1 MSLLRPQPRRA
12 DRRARAH
19 GPVPVP
25 PVIPLLV
32 AHIADDG
39 AMRVTVD
46 GQPHEPQAFAPP
58 WMRHHLVA
66 IVNDIIGDQHSPVR
80 VIIHEADGTEY
91 DDIVAEPIEAE
102 VPLVAAEPVLEPRHR
117 SESGV
122 TVSSDEGFL
131 DGEEVAVA
139 VIVRHVRALPDGSV
153 RADVDPGAVGSLHA
167 PEILLFGR
175 SSSSCAVR
183 RVS

>member
-1 MSLLRPQPRRA
+1 MSLLRSQPRRA

-39 AMRVTVD
+39 TMRVTLD
-46 GQPHEPQAFAPP
+46 GQSYEPQAFAPP
-58 WMRHHLVA
+58 WMRHRLVSL
-66 IVNDIIGDQHSPVR
+66 VNDIIGERNSPVR
-80 VIIHEADGTEY
+80 VIIHEADDTEY
-91 DDIVAEPIEAE
+91 DDIVVEPIEAE

-122 TVSSDEGFL
+122 VVSGDDGFL

-153 RADVDPGAVGSLHA
+153 RADVDPGAVASLDA

-175 SSSSCAVR
+175 SSSTCAVR